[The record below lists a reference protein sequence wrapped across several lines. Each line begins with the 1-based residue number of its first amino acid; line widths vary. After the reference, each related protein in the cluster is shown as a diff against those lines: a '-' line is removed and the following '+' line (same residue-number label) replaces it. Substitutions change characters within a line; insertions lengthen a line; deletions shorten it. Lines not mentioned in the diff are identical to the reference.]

1 MKIKGKSQDGIKLTD
16 IVKTILQLPNVEAK
30 KGSRHSILL
39 KYCGQPA
46 YAYAGLCAVG
56 QSTSYRRHIVPWLKR
71 VTGYDANRI
80 NSAFNNGYW

>member
-1 MKIKGKSQDGIKLTD
+1 MKIKGKTQDGIKLGD
-16 IVKTILQLPNVEAK
+16 IVRTILQLPNVETK

-46 YAYAGLCAVG
+46 YAQAGLCAVG
-56 QSTSYRRHIVPWLKR
+56 QSTNYQRHIVPWVKK

-80 NSAFNNGYW
+80 NTAFRNGYW